1 MENIPG
7 NMEEKVNDRF
17 KEERKSRWQILFVDD
32 HGNMITLKWF
42 KPMSI
47 AVLCALIFSVASC
60 ITFAVLFHS
69 TQKDN
74 RDYTSKID
82 AYKQQINSIQTEKD
96 ILMAKLVIA
105 ESKLNGDR
113 LSGMENGA
121 DTQSSDG
128 KEIKPDENEHIPD
141 NRQVNT
147 PKKNA
152 SDNDTAAGDSPDDN
166 KPDSDIINGVDV
178 DKLVFSHEPK
188 IDLLRT
194 TFIVKNAGDTS
205 EAISGY
211 IFIIFKADETA
222 PKDWFALPSVG
233 LAGGKPAFPKRGQY
247 FKIHRFKTV
256 HFKAGRQKNPESYK
270 KATIYVFGEDETLL
284 LKKTVPVTFETS

>member
-7 NMEEKVNDRF
+7 NMEEKVKDRF

-32 HGNMITLKWF
+32 HGNMITIKWF
-42 KPMSI
+42 KPVFI
-47 AVLCALIFSVASC
+47 ALLCALVFSVALC

-69 TQKDN
+69 TQTDN
-74 RDYTSKID
+74 RDYASRID
-82 AYKQQINSIQTEKD
+82 AYKQQVNSIRTEKD

-105 ESKLNGDR
+105 VSKLNGEQS
-113 LSGMENGA
+113 SGMEEGTDKQSNG
-121 DTQSSDG
+121 D
-128 KEIKPDENEHIPD
+128 KEIKPDEKNHVPD
-141 NRQVNT
+141 NEQADVPNKT
-147 PKKNA
+147 TL
-152 SDNDTAAGDSPDDN
+152 DNDTAAGDRPDEN

-194 TFIVKNAGDTS
+194 AFIVKNVGDTS

-247 FKIHRFKTV
+247 FKIHRYKTV

-284 LKKTVPVTFETS
+284 LKKTVPVKFET